1 MIGKMM
7 NILIIENEIYL
18 AQKVVSRLLDD
29 GHSCDYIESPN
40 IDNLTKEYDIVLL
53 STSLPSNLCKNII
66 KKYSEN
72 SIIILLVSYISDETV
87 TNPIKDGAKDYIMK
101 PFIMDELIRKI
112 YHYKDCRSMQRELQ
126 TLRDYFN
133 FTMSDIDT
141 TDILLPPSF
150 PVLIETNTQKCADKL
165 VFELSRKMDL
175 AINFISLSS
184 TTWQKQLTSI
194 SGKKIIYL
202 TNYHSLKKN
211 MKEFVIKFI
220 EDKDCIISTLEQES
234 EFPFRKIEF
243 NNEEM
248 LVSNSNIMTIN
259 DYVKMMVVNYQN
271 KYPDTELSKKLGI
284 SRKSLWEKRKKL
296 DIEKKK

>member
-1 MIGKMM
+1 M

-40 IDNLTKEYDIVLL
+40 IDNLTKEYDTILL
-53 STSLPSNLCKNII
+53 STSLPSDLCKNII
-66 KKYSEN
+66 KKYCDT
-72 SIIILLVSYISDETV
+72 SIILLLVSYISDETV

-112 YHYKDCRSMQRELQ
+112 YHYKDCRSLKRELQ
-126 TLRDYFN
+126 TLREYFN
-133 FTMSDIDT
+133 FTMAEVDT
-141 TDILLPPSF
+141 TDVIMPHSF
-150 PVLIETNTQKCADKL
+150 PILIESNSQKCADKL
-165 VFELSRKMDL
+165 VLELARKLDL
-175 AINFISLSS
+175 SINFISLTTS
-184 TTWQKQLTSI
+184 TWQKQLNTI
-194 SGKKIIYL
+194 SGKYIIYL

-211 MKEFVIKFI
+211 MKEHLLKLI
-220 EDKDCIISTLEQES
+220 EDKNCVISTLEHED
-234 EFPFRKIEF
+234 EFPYRKIEF
-243 NNEEM
+243 NNEEV
-248 LVSNSNIMTIN
+248 LIGNSNIMTIN
-259 DYVKMMVVNYQN
+259 DYVKMMVVTYQN

>member
-1 MIGKMM
+1 M

-40 IDNLTKEYDIVLL
+40 IDNLTKEYDTILL
-53 STSLPSNLCKNII
+53 STSLPSSLCKNII

-72 SIIILLVSYISDETV
+72 SIILLLVSYISDETV

-112 YHYKDCRSMQRELQ
+112 YHYKECRSLRRELQ
-126 TLRDYFN
+126 TFREYFN
-133 FTMSDIDT
+133 FTMAEINT
-141 TDILLPPSF
+141 TEVLLPPSF
-150 PVLIETNTQKCADKL
+150 PILIESNSQKCADKL
-165 VFELSRKMDL
+165 VFELSRKIDL
-175 AINFISLSS
+175 PINFISLASAS
-184 TTWQKQLTSI
+184 WQKQLNAI
-194 SGKKIIYL
+194 QGKSIIYM
-202 TNYHSLKKN
+202 TNYHTLKKN
-211 MKEFVIKFI
+211 IKENIIKII
-220 EDKDCIISTLEQES
+220 EDKNCVLSTLEVEND
-234 EFPFRKIEF
+234 FPYRKIEF
-243 NNEEM
+243 NNENQ
-248 LVSNSNIMTIN
+248 LIGNSNIMTIN
-259 DYVKMMVVNYQN
+259 DYVKMMVVSYQN

>member
-1 MIGKMM
+1 M

-40 IDNLTKEYDIVLL
+40 IDNLTKDYDTILL
-53 STSLPSNLCKNII
+53 STSLPSALCKSII
-66 KKYSEN
+66 KKYSN
-72 SIIILLVSYISDETV
+72 SAIILLLVSYISDETV

-112 YHYKDCRSMQRELQ
+112 YHYKDFRSLTKELQ
-126 TLRDYFN
+126 TLREYFE
-133 FTMSDIDT
+133 FTMTDIDT
-141 TDILLPPSF
+141 SDTLLPPSF
-150 PVLIETNTQKCADKL
+150 PTLIESNSQKCADKL

-175 AINFISLSS
+175 PITFISLTSAS
-184 TTWQKQLTSI
+184 WQKQINSI
-194 SGKKIIYL
+194 QNKTIIYL
-202 TNYHSLKKN
+202 TNYHTLKRN
-211 MKEFVIKFI
+211 AKENVIKVI
-220 EDKDCIISTLEQES
+220 EDKSCVISTLEAEND
-234 EFPFRKIEF
+234 FPFRKIEF
-243 NNEEM
+243 NNENQ
-248 LVSNSNIMTIN
+248 LIGNSNIMTIN
-259 DYVKMMVVNYQN
+259 DYVKMMVVSYQN